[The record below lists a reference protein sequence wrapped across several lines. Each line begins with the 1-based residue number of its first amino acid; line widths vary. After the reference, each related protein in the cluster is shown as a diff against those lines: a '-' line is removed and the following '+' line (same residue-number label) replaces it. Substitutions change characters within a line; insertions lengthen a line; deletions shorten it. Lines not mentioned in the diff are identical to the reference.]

1 MITVKILLFSTI
13 RARIGEKQ
21 LELELPAGSSIG
33 DIKHILAEQ
42 YPDAAP
48 TVMNMHSAVNQVFS
62 RDNTII
68 PDEAQVAFFPH
79 VTGG

>member
-1 MITVKILLFSTI
+1 MITVKILFFSTI
-13 RARIGEKQ
+13 RARIGKKE
-21 LELELPAGSSIG
+21 LELKLPAGSSIT
-33 DIKHILAEQ
+33 DIKRILAED

-48 TVMNMHSAVNQVFS
+48 TVMNMHTAVNQIFS

-68 PDEAQVAFFPH
+68 PDKAVVAFFPQ